1 MTISLQDLRKGA
13 GYRTAKEFAEA
24 LGVPT
29 TTYSRYEATPEK
41 IPLAS
46 AWAIA
51 DFLSCTIDE
60 VVGHEAA
67 GTAGGEWQ
75 MFYDGLSDDGKE
87 LMADLR
93 AVVEGRE
100 RRRAR
105 RAQGVEE
112 SRNDVMLRHY
122 ERIFYAQSDEGA
134 GLGDLAFA
142 SDAEARVAFREFLE
156 ERARSLRVGGAG
168 GEGKE
173 SSDEEV
179 IEGIMEAYDRAHGTA
194 PDE

>member
-1 MTISLQDLRKGA
+1 MTMSLQDLRKGA

-41 IPLAS
+41 IPLSS

-51 DFLSCTIDE
+51 DFLGCTIDE

-75 MFYDGLSDDGKE
+75 MFYEGLSDEGKE

-93 AVVEGRE
+93 AAVARQEE
-100 RRRAR
+100 RRAS
-105 RAQGVEE
+105 RAQGAEE

-122 ERIFYAQSDEGA
+122 EKIFYAQSDEGA
-134 GLGDLAFA
+134 GFGDLAFA
-142 SDAEARVAFREFLE
+142 SDVETRRAFREFLE
-156 ERARSLRVGGAG
+156 ERARSARGAG
-168 GEGKE
+168 SREGQQ

-179 IEGIMEAYDRAHGTA
+179 IAGIMGAYDRAHGTA